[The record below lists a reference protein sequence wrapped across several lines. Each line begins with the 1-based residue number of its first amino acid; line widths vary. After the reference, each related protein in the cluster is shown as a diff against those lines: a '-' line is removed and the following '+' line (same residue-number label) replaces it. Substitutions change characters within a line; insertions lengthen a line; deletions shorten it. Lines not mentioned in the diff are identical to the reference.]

1 MKLVF
6 LDTETTGLPE
16 AEPFLSSPELGPEI
30 TEYAIADW
38 EDGDVTNLEHKLVYP
53 RNAPEPDAEG
63 ICRTLDGFPLSFR
76 PDHWKNEK
84 AVNWNASDDRTMFA
98 RLDGQLLA
106 GSNPQFDMNLIK
118 WECARNGSRRP
129 TWSHRKL
136 DLNALGYLLWVQ
148 GLVKSTSL
156 VNLAIYFKVEHE
168 AHTSK
173 GDVLASIAVWEQLH
187 DLFVYR
193 PALMREALTDVA
205 ECSPDADMAEMAKR
219 ALNGE
224 ALA

>member
-16 AEPFLSSPELGPEI
+16 SEPFLSEPSLGPEI

-38 EDGDVTNLEHKLVYP
+38 EDGNVTNVEHKLIMP
-53 RNAPEPDAEG
+53 QNPPEPDAEG
-63 ICRTLDGFPLSFR
+63 TYRTLDGFPLSFR
-76 PDHWKNEK
+76 LDTWKGK
-84 AVNWNASDDRTMFA
+84 AVHWNLTDVNAMYA

-106 GSNPQFDMNLIK
+106 GSNPQFDMNLIR
-118 WECARNGSRRP
+118 WECARVGWRRP

-136 DLNALGYLLWVQ
+136 DLNGLGYLLWIQ

-156 VNLAIYFKVEHE
+156 VNLAIYFGIEHE

-173 GDVLASIAVWEQLH
+173 GDVLASITVWEALH

-205 ECSPDADMAEMAKR
+205 ECSPDEGMAEMAKR

-224 ALA
+224 ALG